1 MTTSKMNKAFFL
13 DRDGVINIDG
23 DYVSTIED
31 FQLIDGV
38 FEACKIILSQGYK
51 IIIITNQSGI
61 GRGYYTEEQFFELNR
76 WMIDKF
82 KGGGIHLTDV
92 YFCPHHPTD
101 AVEPY
106 NIDCEC
112 RKPKPGMI
120 QKAKVQHDIDLV
132 KSVLVGD
139 RLSDITSGKSAGV
152 GTLYLV
158 SDGKKVE
165 SDAYKCH
172 SLLDAVQQFF
182 NL

>member
-82 KGGGIHLTDV
+82 KAEFIWRMCTFAPITQQMQSNLIISIV
-92 YFCPHHPTD
+92 N
-101 AVEPY
+101 AV
-106 NIDCEC
+106 NLNQAWFKKQKCN
-112 RKPKPGMI
+112 MI
-120 QKAKVQHDIDLV
+120 LI
-132 KSVLVGD
+132 
-139 RLSDITSGKSAGV
+139 
-152 GTLYLV
+152 
-158 SDGKKVE
+158 
-165 SDAYKCH
+165 
-172 SLLDAVQQFF
+172 
-182 NL
+182 